1 MSLSKFTRIGFDSVS
16 VTTPYSTRY
25 MEPTLAFQLTRLA
38 AALNLFAIASLSQ
51 AEPIQNQYIVV
62 LKDTATLTQ
71 ILDLPV
77 GTPVKNLLDQAQ
89 AQLGLPN
96 QQINFRYQSVF
107 KGFSVNLPNHVAR
120 GLNRSGLVA
129 FVEQDQTVKL
139 NNEVTQNNAT
149 WGLDRL
155 DTRENA
161 RDMRYTYSSTGAQ
174 VHAYVVDSGLRASH
188 VEFRGRVGNGLTPQ
202 SALRRAAC

>member
-107 KGFSVNLPNHVAR
+107 KGVFGQPAQPCCS
-120 GLNRSGLVA
+120 
-129 FVEQDQTVKL
+129 
-139 NNEVTQNNAT
+139 
-149 WGLDRL
+149 RL
-155 DTRENA
+155 EPKWL
-161 RDMRYTYSSTGAQ
+161 G
-174 VHAYVVDSGLRASH
+174 GI
-188 VEFRGRVGNGLTPQ
+188 
-202 SALRRAAC
+202 C